1 MPAAYKEIFD
11 ADFCCCRGSCGVS
24 ACGVAIKPKDFEPQG
39 NVVVFSATKDD
50 ETAMPYRNK
59 NHGLFTYYLLKKLQ
73 DTKGAVTVGELSDYV
88 TDRVRK
94 ASVEVNGKAQTP
106 TVRSSVA
113 LSDSWRTWRLK

>member
-1 MPAAYKEIFD
+1 M
-11 ADFCCCRGSCGVS
+11 
-24 ACGVAIKPKDFEPQG
+24 AIKPKDFEPQG

-59 NHGLFTYYLLKKLQ
+59 YHGLFTYYLLKKLQ